1 MQKVL
6 RYSAVPVLVTVLTC
20 VYAVVPSDA
29 QVSARDYNVYTL
41 VDSIAGGVGGVAAD
55 AAGNVYVADFGD
67 NVWKVKADGRISLFA
82 TGFYGSSG
90 NTVGPTGHLYQ
101 SSFYGN
107 YVSKVDREGNKEVY
121 ASEGFS
127 GPVGVALDADGNLF
141 VNNCSSNSIS
151 KVSVDRTV
159 STFVQSDLLN
169 CPNGITLGPDGNL
182 YVVNFSDERMLS
194 VTPEGDI
201 SLFATLPGGGNGHV
215 TVAGGNLIAT
225 SFRGQKVYSIT
236 LDGDVTLIAGTGAIG
251 EVDGSGTEAVFSWP
265 NGIAAVPNGSRIYI
279 NDYVNRFP
287 PTIARPPIPKSSVR
301 VITPPSITQ
310 MLTNALTES
319 GVDGMVERYRA
330 LRGDPSTARLFT
342 EVEMNRLGYQLM
354 GAGQLAAATEVF
366 KLNVEA
372 YPNSFNVYDSL
383 GEAYMNA
390 GKSDLAIEFYEKSLE
405 KNASNSNAVQMLKRL
420 RGDAG

>member
-1 MQKVL
+1 MTL
-6 RYSAVPVLVTVLTC
+6 LLSAAIMVFITARP
-20 VYAVVPSDA
+20 ADA
-29 QVSARDYNVYTL
+29 QVTAQDYNVHTL

-55 AAGNVYVADFGD
+55 RAGNVYVADFGE
-67 NVWKVKADGRISLFA
+67 NVWKVKPDGRLSLFA

-90 NTVGPTGHLYQ
+90 NTIGPMGYLYQ

-107 YVSKVDREGNKEVY
+107 YVSRVDRNGNHEVY
-121 ASEGFS
+121 VSDGIS
-127 GPVGVALDADGNLF
+127 GPVGVAMDADGNLF
-141 VNNCSSNSIS
+141 VNNCSANSIS
-151 KVSVDRTV
+151 RVASDRSV
-159 STFVQSDLLN
+159 STFVESDLLN

-182 YVVNFSDERMLS
+182 YVVNFSDERMLK
-194 VTPEGDI
+194 VTPEGEI

-215 TVAGGNLIAT
+215 TVARGNLIAT

-236 LDGDVTLIAGTGAIG
+236 MDGDVALIAGTGAIG
-251 EVDGSGTEAVFSWP
+251 EVDGAGSEATFSWP

-287 PTIARPPIPKSSVR
+287 PTIARPPVPKSSIR

-310 MLTNALTES
+310 MLTSALS
-319 GVDGMVERYRA
+319 NGGVNGMVERYQA
-330 LRGDPSTARLFT
+330 LRDNPFTASLFT

-354 GAGQLAAATEVF
+354 GAGQVAAATEIF

-383 GEAYMNA
+383 GEAYMNT
-390 GKSDLAIEFYEKSLE
+390 GQTDLAIEFYEKSLE
-405 KNASNSNAVQMLKRL
+405 RNAANVNAVQMLKKL
-420 RGDAG
+420 RGEAG